1 MIPLYIIT
9 FIEKLA
15 FDHSKYDLNNSKSSV
30 LFALA
35 VFTVTCVIIIALCY
49 IFEKPDEITVSV
61 AKSQDDEVPTYY
73 EEWEDEDPFIVMRL
87 IYGLI
92 SLIGLYFI
100 SDAMMK
106 SEPYLSLFK
115 KYAVLLIVIDLII
128 TVLMKREIAPNI
140 HCSVIGMIHFE
151 TSYML
156 RAVWIIAF
164 IWGLLYFTVITI
176 LIGGII
182 LALIT

>member
-1 MIPLYIIT
+1 
-9 FIEKLA
+9 
-15 FDHSKYDLNNSKSSV
+15 
-30 LFALA
+30 
-35 VFTVTCVIIIALCY
+35 
-49 IFEKPDEITVSV
+49 
-61 AKSQDDEVPTYY
+61 
-73 EEWEDEDPFIVMRL
+73 
-87 IYGLI
+87 
-92 SLIGLYFI
+92 
-100 SDAMMK
+100 
-106 SEPYLSLFK
+106 
-115 KYAVLLIVIDLII
+115 
-128 TVLMKREIAPNI
+128 MKREIAPNI